1 MKILILEHP
10 RISSETRF
18 NDIANA
24 PLWSCLLAGYT
35 ASALL
40 AAGHEA
46 EIIDTQ
52 QNKWD
57 FQKTKKEVIR
67 TSPALL
73 LINAIY
79 FWEHTDKFFDFLKDL
94 RAAGYLG
101 HINLFGF
108 FPTLAWD
115 PILKY
120 SQAVDSIATGE
131 PEQILVELADR
142 LQLKKG
148 WRDIP
153 GMAHKTDGRVV
164 YNGFRKPEKN
174 PDLFPFPVRNDN
186 VSETASILASR
197 GCYNACSFCPVPS
210 FYNNGP
216 LWRGRTPSNIMA
228 EISQLYDQGRREF
241 YFIDP
246 NFVGPGIN
254 GRRRIFALAEQ
265 LQKLGITYG
274 IETRPNDLDDTIMDA
289 LVSSGLTSLLLGIE
303 SGSSD
308 ILDGMGKHSSRTISE
323 NAIKICRSAGL
334 EPEAGFLMFVPD
346 SGIEDIERNF
356 SFLKQNLLLDKLDR
370 TVNLLSHY
378 QIVLLGT
385 PGYQL
390 FENRGMLVKKGVA
403 GFEADVVYRSK
414 RVKWLKDVMVEV
426 CRYILKIMS
435 EKTSPVYWK
444 KSDQAKQLEVN
455 NFIVNLFNDVLQ
467 QAKKE
472 KNLPSA
478 AILTVDLKKDLN
490 NLLTQKKAALDC
502 SNAAFSL
509 KGSRN

>member
-10 RISSETRF
+10 RISSATRF

-46 EIIDTQ
+46 EIIDAQ
-52 QNKWD
+52 KNRWN
-57 FQKTKKEVIR
+57 FQKTKKEIIR
-67 TSPALL
+67 TSPPLL

-79 FWEHTDKFFDFLKDL
+79 FWEHTDKLFDFLTEL
-94 RAAGYLG
+94 RASGYLG

-108 FPTLAWD
+108 FPTLAWN
-115 PILKY
+115 PILKH

-131 PEQILVELADR
+131 PEHILVELADR
-142 LQLKKG
+142 LQLKKA
-148 WRDIP
+148 WQNIP
-153 GMAHKTDGRVV
+153 GLAHKTDGIVK

-174 PDLFPFPVRNDN
+174 PDLFPFPVRNDDAD
-186 VSETASILASR
+186 ETATILASR

-216 LWRGRTPSNIMA
+216 LWRGRTPSNILT
-228 EISQLYDQGRREF
+228 EISQLYNQGRREF

-246 NFVGPGIN
+246 NFVGPGIK
-254 GRRRIFALAEQ
+254 GRQRIFNLAEQ
-265 LQKLGITYG
+265 LQKIDITYG
-274 IETRPNDLDDTIMDA
+274 IETRPNDLNDTIMAA
-289 LVSSGLTSLLLGIE
+289 LVSSGLKSLLLGIE

-346 SGIEDIERNF
+346 SGLEDIERNF

-403 GFEADVVYRSK
+403 GFEADVLYRSR

-444 KSDQAKQLEVN
+444 KSDQKKHFTVN
-455 NFIVNLFNDVLQ
+455 NFIVNLFYDVLQ
-467 QAKKE
+467 QAKRE

-478 AILTVDLKKDLN
+478 AILAVDLKKDLN
-490 NLLTQKKAALDC
+490 NLLR
-502 SNAAFSL
+502 
-509 KGSRN
+509 RNRDG